1 MKDYIIAT
9 DGAYSPARNQGG
21 IGIVIA
27 DINYN
32 VLQQGS
38 HCFKSKNGKPYT
50 DITNQTMEIIAALT
64 ALKSIKKPIHSLLVL
79 SDSMYVIGNA
89 SLGWKPKKNVKLIE
103 RFKSEIVRAQSLVET
118 PIKFQWVKG
127 HQNNPSRLDFLNT
140 ICDKLA
146 NDASKSI

>member
-38 HCFKSKNGKPYT
+38 HCFKSKNDKPYT

-79 SDSMYVIGNA
+79 SDSMYVIGNG
-89 SLGWKPKKNVKLIE
+89 LGSIFANVLLTVHTQLI
-103 RFKSEIVRAQSLVET
+103 
-118 PIKFQWVKG
+118 
-127 HQNNPSRLDFLNT
+127 
-140 ICDKLA
+140 
-146 NDASKSI
+146 SKR